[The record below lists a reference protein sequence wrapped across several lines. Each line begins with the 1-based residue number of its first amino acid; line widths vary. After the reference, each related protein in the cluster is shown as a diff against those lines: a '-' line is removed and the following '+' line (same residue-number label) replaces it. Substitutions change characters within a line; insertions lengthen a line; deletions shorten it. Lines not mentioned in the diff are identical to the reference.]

1 MKLIFSAQNINIAVI
16 SDDGATAYSYEA
28 QNIEV
33 NADANTITKCV
44 IELMDCVPQ
53 LAEKIAEIDRKHD
66 DKPAADPA

>member
-33 NADANTITKCV
+33 NADANAITKCV
-44 IELMDCVPQ
+44 IELMDCAPQ
-53 LAEKIAEIDRKHD
+53 LAEKIAEIDRRHD